1 MPVAACFPVADGERS
16 DPRTIHPNTP
26 GVTLSKTI
34 TALDAAKAVYTEA
47 VEAFQAANASYLES
61 IDAANAQIIELNR
74 LDAAIKAGDSS
85 VAGQRIAVKARVSD
99 LTEVA
104 EAHNQAVLV
113 SIRRRDAAYANV
125 VTERLRASV
134 GSMKSMPAIRELE
147 LEARAQVDEIL
158 FALAD
163 KIKAHN
169 TELTSTV
176 DAVVSAHGTFNRS
189 GAVEA
194 RKDSN
199 GSVLIV
205 DGVEYREHAAS
216 FVVGN
221 AVGYPADRWAEDRN
235 ADELAARRAEAE
247 HRSAEDARLANER
260 SDAIWGM
267 HQAEARATR
276 A

>member
-1 MPVAACFPVADGERS
+1 M
-16 DPRTIHPNTP
+16 
-26 GVTLSKTI
+26 SKTI
-34 TALDAAKAVYTEA
+34 TTLDTAKSVYTEA
-47 VEAFQAANASYLES
+47 VEAFQTANASYLES
-61 IDAANAQIIELNR
+61 IDAANTQIIELNR

-85 VAGQRIAVKARVSD
+85 VAGERITVKGKVAD

-113 SIRRRDAAYANV
+113 SIRRRNAAYANV

-134 GSMKSMPAIRELE
+134 GSMKSAPAIRELE
-147 LEARAQVDEIL
+147 LEARAQVDQIL

-205 DGVEYREHAAS
+205 DGVEYREHPAS
-216 FVVGN
+216 FVLGN
-221 AVGYPADRWAEDRN
+221 AVGYPADRWAADRN
-235 ADELAARRAEAE
+235 ADELAARRAENE
-247 HRSAEDARLANER
+247 RRSAEDARLANER
-260 SDAIWGM
+260 SEAVGAKYR
-267 HQAEARATR
+267 AEAEAAKR
-276 A
+276 